1 MDLRNLRGLD
11 LDLPAIIDLFGKEKV
26 IDTIGLDNMI
36 ETVGQ
41 EKVVETIGREKVLEI
56 TFPNLTREQI
66 KKLIE
71 QNGDR

>member
-26 IDTIGLDNMI
+26 IDTIG
-36 ETVGQ
+36 Q
-41 EKVVETIGREKVLEI
+41 EKVVETIGRDNVLA
-56 TFPNLTREQI
+56 TLFPNLTKEQI

-71 QNGDR
+71 QNGGK

>member
-11 LDLPAIIDLFGKEKV
+11 LDLPAIIDLFG
-26 IDTIGLDNMI
+26 LDRI
-36 ETVGQ
+36 IQTVGQ
-41 EKVVETIGREKVLEI
+41 EEVIEVIGREKVLE
-56 TFPNLTREQI
+56 TLFPNLTKEQI